1 MDRVLYFDNAATS
14 WPKPPTVV
22 RAMRAY
28 LDDIGGSPGRSGHRM
43 AIAAGRLLADAR
55 MNLAE
60 LFNVD
65 DPSRIVF
72 TKNVT
77 EAINLAIQALVQ
89 PGDHVVTTAIEHNA
103 VMRPLRYLESR
114 GVTLTVV
121 PCSDDGTPDLN
132 VMERALRRPTE
143 LVVVTHASNVIGN
156 VLPITDI
163 TALAH
168 QANAPVLV
176 DAAQTAGAYPIDMPE
191 FGIDMLAFT
200 GHKSLLGPTGT
211 GGLCLAE
218 GIEIAPLIRGGTGS
232 ASELETQP
240 DFLPDSLESGTLNVV
255 GIAGLNAGVRFVLDQ
270 GVETIR
276 RHECTLNRRFLDC
289 VQAIPRIRV
298 YGPLDA
304 ENKVGV
310 VSFNIAGVSPSDAG
324 LILDQRFDIM
334 CRIGLHCAPA
344 AHRTI
349 GTYPTGTIRFGWSW
363 FTTVDDVDKSIDALE
378 LMVERQEALTSGVG
392 TA

>member
-14 WPKPPTVV
+14 WPKPPAVGE
-22 RAMRAY
+22 AMRAY
-28 LDDIGGSPGRSGHRM
+28 LDDTGGSPGRSGHRM
-43 AIAAGRLLADAR
+43 AIAAGRLVAEAR

-65 DPSRIVF
+65 DPSRVVF

-77 EAINLAIQALVQ
+77 EALNLAVLALVQ
-89 PGDHVVTTAIEHNA
+89 PGDHVITSAIEHNS
-103 VMRPLRYLESR
+103 VMRPLRHLESH
-114 GVTLTVV
+114 GVKLTVV
-121 PCSDDGTPDLN
+121 PCSEDGIPDLD
-132 VMERALRRPTE
+132 VVEQALRRPTK

-156 VLPITDI
+156 VLPIVHI
-163 TALAH
+163 TKLAH
-168 QANAPVLV
+168 SANVPVLV
-176 DAAQTAGAYPIDMPE
+176 DAAQTAGAYPIDMSE
-191 FGIDMLAFT
+191 LGIDVLAFT
-200 GHKSLLGPTGT
+200 GHKSLFGPTGT

-218 GIEIAPLIRGGTGS
+218 GVEIAPLIRGGTGS

-240 DFLPDSLESGTLNVV
+240 GFLPDSLESGTLNVV

-270 GVETIR
+270 GVETIQ
-276 RHECTLNRRFLDC
+276 RHECTLNGRFLDC
-289 VQAIPRIRV
+289 VHGIPGIRV

-304 ENKVGV
+304 DNKVGV

-324 LILDQRFDIM
+324 LILDQRFNIM

-349 GTYPTGTIRFGWSW
+349 GTYPVGTIRFGWSY
-363 FTTVDDVDKSIDALE
+363 FTRVDDIDKSIDALA
-378 LMVERQEALTSGVG
+378 LMVEQQEALTSGVG
-392 TA
+392 RG